1 MIWVPHFGQ
10 KLREA
15 VGEDWNVVVSPEIV
29 NDEIGT
35 VNQATNGAPVV
46 RRQIEQWQAVSCDGL
61 AALS

>member
-1 MIWVPHFGQ
+1 MICVPHLGQ

-15 VGEDWNVVVSPEIV
+15 VGEDWNVVTSPEIV
-29 NDEIGT
+29 SDDDGT

-46 RRQIEQWQAVSCDGL
+46 HRQIEQWQTVSCEEL